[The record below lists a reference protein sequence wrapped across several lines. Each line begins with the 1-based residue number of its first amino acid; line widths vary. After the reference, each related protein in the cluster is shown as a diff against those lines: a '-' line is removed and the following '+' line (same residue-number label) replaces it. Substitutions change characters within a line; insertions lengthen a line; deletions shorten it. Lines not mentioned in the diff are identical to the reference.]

1 MAGLVLPYPLRRVEE
16 RMVLTEEGEEVHPGA
31 VVGAAAGTEA
41 DLEEELEER
50 RVLVAVRRK
59 VLSWEEG
66 DRTGHDREVVE
77 HHRASKA
84 TSSLVEEAAVRQREV
99 DNQREVDE
107 SPFQPE
113 EGEEHSH
120 GLRYQVEE
128 AAYQHC
134 EVEEVHQDR
143 PDDRPCTAREQDCR
157 IQGSMERWGTE
168 L

>member
-1 MAGLVLPYPLRRVEE
+1 MALMEE
-16 RMVLTEEGEEVHPGA
+16 EEEVHPGA
-31 VVGAAAGTEA
+31 AVGAAAGTGA
-41 DLEEELEER
+41 DLGEELEER
-50 RVLVAVRRK
+50 RVLAVAARRK

-66 DRTGHDREVVE
+66 DRIGHDREEGVE

-84 TSSLVEEAAVRQREV
+84 TSSLVEEAAVQQREA
-99 DNQREVDE
+99 DNQREVDG
-107 SPFQPE
+107 SPFQLG

-128 AAYQHC
+128 AAYQRC

-143 PDDRPCTAREQDCR
+143 PDDHPCTAREQDYQ
-157 IQGSMERWGTE
+157 IPGSMERWGTE